1 MRPWNRRNKE
11 YEIIGM
17 HWRGGESDL
26 FQNDEYIRAELYK
39 IYSYIL
45 NTYSDI
51 LNVPPI
57 ILHKIVC
64 ADCLNKYGKL
74 HNMEFANSMF
84 DKFAEEY
91 ENIETFDAREL
102 QQYDPEIIGRGLF
115 KSDLTHFTA
124 DVNKEIANN
133 IFFDYVRKHKK

>member
-1 MRPWNRRNKE
+1 M
-11 YEIIGM
+11 
-17 HWRGGESDL
+17 

-102 QQYDPEIIGRGLF
+102 QQCDPEIGRGLF

-133 IFFDYVRKHKK
+133 IFFDCVRKHKK